1 MRNFDLARAARL
13 EGRIPTGSLYALDVS
28 KPFEV
33 GGSVSSLTP
42 TGFAEDRDALRLVG
56 CPWPRMDDLE
66 RLKSGML
73 AMHAKLQR

>member
-1 MRNFDLARAARL
+1 M
-13 EGRIPTGSLYALDVS
+13 S

-33 GGSVSSLTP
+33 GGGVSALTP
-42 TGFAEDRDALRLVG
+42 TGPILNKDRDPVRLVG